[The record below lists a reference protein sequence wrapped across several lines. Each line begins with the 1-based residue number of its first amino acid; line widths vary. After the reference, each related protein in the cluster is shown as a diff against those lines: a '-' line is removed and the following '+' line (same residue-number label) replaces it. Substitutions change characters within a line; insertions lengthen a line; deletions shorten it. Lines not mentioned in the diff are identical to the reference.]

1 MRKTKGLR
9 ALFTMVGSVIG
20 AGFVSGRELLQFFG
34 YFRIS
39 TVYYTGLLFF
49 FSFLLCVRLGRIYG
63 GFEGALKGIFGRF
76 SKTVKAVILFGSF
89 VSCAGMLSG
98 LNSLLP
104 QAKPF
109 LSLTFLVFAC
119 FVSEKG
125 VGG

>member
-76 SKTVKAVILFGSF
+76 SKTVKAVIIFGAF

-98 LNSLLP
+98 LN
-104 QAKPF
+104 
-109 LSLTFLVFAC
+109 
-119 FVSEKG
+119 
-125 VGG
+125 